1 PAGASSGGVK
11 VNMWGID
18 SAAFDFTVTNIA
30 SLVPA
35 YGPIGTPVTI
45 NGAGFG
51 AIAGTVKFNTATAIV
66 APGNWSDT
74 TILTNV
80 PDEAQSGAVSVS
92 ISGILNT
99 WTGFKVTKITAID
112 REFGPVGLKVTISGE
127 GFGPARGGNGVYFNS
142 LPAAAEDYFLWSD
155 DSIIVKVPAGAS
167 SGNIKV
173 KIGDLYS
180 NDKSFKVSTIT
191 SLLPDYGP
199 DGTVVDING
208 TAFGATQGTGRVL
221 YGGVSLSSSDIYS
234 WSDTKIRVKV
244 PAGSASSA
252 FTIEVNGKATN
263 QYNFFIT
270 KIDSIDKLK
279 VTAGEVIKIYG
290 SGFGPVKGNTRVL
303 FDALNSAAVEAVVNQ
318 GNWNMNTVE
327 VIVPYGAV
335 SGNLRVEMNGITSQA
350 YAYQALNISSLTPFA
365 GTAGQEVTITGSG
378 FGAFQ
383 AAGDTVKFGTT
394 PVESNDYLGWTDT
407 QIRVKVPPFAESGG
421 VTVTAGGIT
430 SNGYLFNIVKVSSI
444 APNPLNTGI
453 DITVSGSG
461 FGTTPSAVSVKFN
474 DITAGIVSELSN
486 TSFKVKVPANTVNG
500 NLRVTVNGITSNEI
514 SYKLL
519 NVTTVTPAF
528 AKRGDEITITGEGF
542 GASQGVNSVK
552 IGAFDLTVSVWSDT
566 EIRGNVA
573 AGTLPGY
580 LRVVVN
586 NVESNKVW
594 FETQLNYNYT
604 SQFGGTGAG
613 DSQFNAAADIALDS
627 AGNIWAADA
636 NNHRVQKFNSAGALL
651 GWIGRD
657 NTGGSGWHNPLS
669 GKTSVSGSGNSEFDT
684 VTGVA
689 VDSTNNL
696 YVVDSGNKK
705 IKKFDSNG
713 GYIKTFETQALSI
726 TTYSSPSKLAVDI
739 DSNVYVSDSVT
750 NKILRFTSDGSF
762 EVEFGGTGNGS
773 GLFNGISGIAISAD
787 KKIFIADT
795 YNHRVQVF
803 DANGIFITSWGGYGT
818 GNGKF
823 NAPAGITVDGASNVY
838 VADTFNNRIQKFTPA
853 GGYILSFGSSGAG
866 NGQFNRPSGIAV
878 NIVPNTS
885 ADTIFIADKNN
896 NRGQK
901 FFREN

>member
-1 PAGASSGGVK
+1 
-11 VNMWGID
+11 
-18 SAAFDFTVTNIA
+18 
-30 SLVPA
+30 
-35 YGPIGTPVTI
+35 
-45 NGAGFG
+45 
-51 AIAGTVKFNTATAIV
+51 
-66 APGNWSDT
+66 
-74 TILTNV
+74 
-80 PDEAQSGAVSVS
+80 
-92 ISGILNT
+92 
-99 WTGFKVTKITAID
+99 
-112 REFGPVGLKVTISGE
+112 
-127 GFGPARGGNGVYFNS
+127 
-142 LPAAAEDYFLWSD
+142 
-155 DSIIVKVPAGAS
+155 
-167 SGNIKV
+167 
-173 KIGDLYS
+173 
-180 NDKSFKVSTIT
+180 
-191 SLLPDYGP
+191 
-199 DGTVVDING
+199 
-208 TAFGATQGTGRVL
+208 
-221 YGGVSLSSSDIYS
+221 
-234 WSDTKIRVKV
+234 
-244 PAGSASSA
+244 
-252 FTIEVNGKATN
+252 
-263 QYNFFIT
+263 
-270 KIDSIDKLK
+270 
-279 VTAGEVIKIYG
+279 
-290 SGFGPVKGNTRVL
+290 
-303 FDALNSAAVEAVVNQ
+303 
-318 GNWNMNTVE
+318 
-327 VIVPYGAV
+327 
-335 SGNLRVEMNGITSQA
+335 
-350 YAYQALNISSLTPFA
+350 
-365 GTAGQEVTITGSG
+365 
-378 FGAFQ
+378 
-383 AAGDTVKFGTT
+383 
-394 PVESNDYLGWTDT
+394 
-407 QIRVKVPPFAESGG
+407 
-421 VTVTAGGIT
+421 
-430 SNGYLFNIVKVSSI
+430 
-444 APNPLNTGI
+444 
-453 DITVSGSG
+453 SG

-519 NVTTVTPAF
+519 KVTTITPAF

-580 LRVVVN
+580 LRIVVN

-594 FETQLNYNYT
+594 FETQLNYNYI

-613 DSQFNAAADIALDS
+613 DSQFNAAADIALDN

-636 NNHRVQKFNSAGALL
+636 NNHRVQKFNSAGTLL

-726 TTYSSPSKLAVDI
+726 TTYSSPSKLAVDK

-823 NAPAGITVDGASNVY
+823 NAPAGLTVDGASNVY

-853 GGYILSFGSSGAG
+853 GDYILSFGSSGAG